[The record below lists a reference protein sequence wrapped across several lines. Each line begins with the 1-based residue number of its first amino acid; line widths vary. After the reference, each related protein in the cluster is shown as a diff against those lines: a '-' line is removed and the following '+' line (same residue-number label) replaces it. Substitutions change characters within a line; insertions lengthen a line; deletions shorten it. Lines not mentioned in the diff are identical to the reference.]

1 MSSFVDK
8 YYDDL
13 AAIKTELVAK
23 VNRLLPRLESLT
35 DSQLIELSR
44 SLDFFEEAKRL
55 GYDKI
60 AKDFENGLNKEVADT
75 LKKAGAFGVDIGAV
89 NLESLQLIMDLEL
102 DSLVSQNR
110 ELSKQLK
117 KEVFRGLLT
126 GESINEISTRI
137 ETEFSGNARIAQSRV
152 ATGDAVSKLFRT
164 TTQKAFEGDNEQRFK
179 YVGAND
185 NKVRDICRAV
195 LDNPQN
201 NKGFTFAEIEAFAP
215 IDGKKVTFTEA
226 GNYNCRH
233 EFVPV

>member
-1 MSSFVDK
+1 MSSFVNQ

-13 AAIKTELVAK
+13 ADVKTKLVEK
-23 VNRLLPRLESLT
+23 VNRLLPRLETLS
-35 DSQLIELSR
+35 DSELIELSR

-60 AKDFENGLNKEVADT
+60 VKDFERGLNKEVADT
-75 LKKAGAFGVDIGAV
+75 LKKAGTFGVDIGAV

-102 DSLVSQNR
+102 DSLVSENR

-126 GESINEISTRI
+126 GESINEISARI
-137 ETEFSGNARIAQSRV
+137 ERDFSGTARIAQSRV

-164 TTQKAFEGDNEQRFK
+164 TTQKAFEGDDQQRFK
-179 YVGAND
+179 YVGPDD
-185 NKVRDICRAV
+185 NKTREICKSV
-195 LDNPQN
+195 LGNSQN
-201 NKGFTFAEIEAFAP
+201 NKGFTFAEIEALAP
-215 IDGKKVTFTEA
+215 IGGKKVTFTDA
-226 GNYNCRH
+226 GSYNCRH

>member
-13 AAIKTELVAK
+13 ADVKTKLVEK
-23 VNRLLPRLESLT
+23 VNRLLPRLETLS
-35 DSQLIELSR
+35 DSELIELSR

-60 AKDFENGLNKEVADT
+60 AKDFERGLSKEVADT
-75 LKKAGAFGVDIGAV
+75 LKKAGTFGVDIAGV

-137 ETEFSGNARIAQSRV
+137 ETEFSGNARITQSRV

-164 TTQKAFEGDNEQRFK
+164 TTQKAFEGDEEQRFK
-179 YVGAND
+179 YVGPDD
-185 NKVRDICRAV
+185 NKTREICKSV
-195 LDNPQN
+195 LGNSQN
-201 NKGFTFAEIEAFAP
+201 NKGFTFAEIEALAP
-215 IDGKKVTFTEA
+215 IDGKKVTFTD
-226 GNYNCRH
+226 GGSYNCRH

>member
-1 MSSFVDK
+1 MSSFVNK

-13 AAIKTELVAK
+13 ADVKTKLVEK
-23 VNRLLPRLESLT
+23 VNRLLPRLETLS
-35 DSQLIELSR
+35 DSELIELSR

-60 AKDFENGLNKEVADT
+60 VKDFERGLNKEVADT
-75 LKKAGAFGVDIGAV
+75 LKKAGTFGVDIGAV

-102 DSLVSQNR
+102 DSLVSENR

-126 GESINEISTRI
+126 GESINEISARI
-137 ETEFSGNARIAQSRV
+137 ERDFSGTARIAQSRV

-164 TTQKAFEGDNEQRFK
+164 TTQKAFEGDDQQRFK
-179 YVGAND
+179 YVGPD
-185 NKVRDICRAV
+185 DSKTREICKSV
-195 LDNPQN
+195 LGNSQN
-201 NKGFTFAEIEAFAP
+201 NKGFTFAEIESLP
-215 IDGKKVTFTEA
+215 VTFTE
-226 GNYNCRH
+226 GGKYNCRH

>member
-1 MSSFVDK
+1 VSSFVDK

-13 AAIKTELVAK
+13 ADVKTKLVEK
-23 VNRLLPRLESLT
+23 VNRLLPRLETLS
-35 DSQLIELSR
+35 DSELIELSR

-60 AKDFENGLNKEVADT
+60 AKDFERGLSKEVADT
-75 LKKAGAFGVDIGAV
+75 LKKAGTFGVDIAGV

-137 ETEFSGNARIAQSRV
+137 ETEFSGNARITQSRV

-164 TTQKAFEGDNEQRFK
+164 TTQKAFEGDEEQRFK
-179 YVGAND
+179 YVGPDD
-185 NKVRDICRAV
+185 NKTREICKSV
-195 LDNPQN
+195 LGNSQN
-201 NKGFTFAEIEAFAP
+201 NKGFTFAEIEALAP
-215 IDGKKVTFTEA
+215 IDGKKVTFTD
-226 GNYNCRH
+226 GGSYNCRH

>member
-13 AAIKTELVAK
+13 ADVKTKLVEK
-23 VNRLLPRLESLT
+23 VNRLLPRLETLS
-35 DSQLIELSR
+35 DSELIELSR

-60 AKDFENGLNKEVADT
+60 AKDFERGLNKEVADT
-75 LKKAGAFGVDIGAV
+75 LKKAGTFGVDIAGV

-137 ETEFSGNARIAQSRV
+137 ETEFSGNARITQSRV

-164 TTQKAFEGDNEQRFK
+164 TTQKAFEGDNKQRFK

-195 LDNPQN
+195 LDNSQN
-201 NKGFTFAEIEAFAP
+201 NKGFTFAEIEKLP
-215 IDGKKVTFTEA
+215 VTFTEA
-226 GNYNCRH
+226 GKYNCRH